1 MEDGR
6 WRRHKARMEDGGWFF
21 TADDADGA
29 DKGLLFAGI
38 FLNGQP
44 DSGINTGQDA
54 RLSGRLE
61 ACPTG
66 QGLDQRGMSL
76 GFGALTRIVT
86 IQVDGKV
93 PSARRRRMRA
103 GRPRSPGT

>member
-1 MEDGR
+1 
-6 WRRHKARMEDGGWFF
+6 MEDGGWFF

-61 ACPTG
+61 ANACQATVG
-66 QGLDQRGMSL
+66 WN
-76 GFGALTRIVT
+76 GALGIFEVNHWKGWAV
-86 IQVDGKV
+86 ISLKWPFV
-93 PSARRRRMRA
+93 
-103 GRPRSPGT
+103 RPEWSVS